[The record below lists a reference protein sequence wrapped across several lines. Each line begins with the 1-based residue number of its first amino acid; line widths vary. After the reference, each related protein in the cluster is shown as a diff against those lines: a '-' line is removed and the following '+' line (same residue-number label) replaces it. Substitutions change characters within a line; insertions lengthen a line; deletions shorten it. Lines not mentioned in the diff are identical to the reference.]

1 MGRLSKL
8 TPESQQKII
17 TALEAGATIKAACDW
32 VPISTVTYFNWI
44 NRGIKEQER
53 RENNGI
59 KEGTKQ
65 WEIEQP
71 FLDFF
76 NASTRA
82 QTAGLVNAAVQFRAG
97 MNPSK
102 SVTNTTV
109 TTTETR
115 LRTIKHDDGRVEQI
129 PYDHVKSEQR
139 QSITDTPGDWRAAME
154 YLARRDPESWARQKI
169 DLAHSGKI
177 DTGIEALLKA
187 IQDAKQDD
195 EPAN

>member
-1 MGRLSKL
+1 MGRPTKL
-8 TPESQQKII
+8 TPEVQAKII
-17 TALEAGATIKAACDW
+17 QALEAGATVQASCDFVGIHKATYYDW
-32 VPISTVTYFNWI
+32 LI
-44 NRGIKEQER
+44 RGEAERTR

-65 WEIEQP
+65 WVAEQIY
-71 FLDFF
+71 LDFSD
-76 NASTRA
+76 AATRA
-82 QTAGLVNAAVQFRAG
+82 QASGLVNASIQFRAG

-102 SVTNTTV
+102 SVTNTTI